1 MRMKL
6 IKWRGRMPCREWE
19 RMNAMIKQQ
28 QVILYLLVLLLCS
41 YDLRTHTHTYTF
53 PSKIQKLNEKTWH
66 QKHIT
71 ESHSY
76 IHSRHAPDVGRACR
90 MFSWQTRKQKER
102 TNKQVYDFKWCII
115 MIMIIIFEY
124 KVTFSKEKDIKQKND
139 EMIKQRARE
148 TEKKWK
154 SAEHYL

>member
-1 MRMKL
+1 
-6 IKWRGRMPCREWE
+6 
-19 RMNAMIKQQ
+19 
-28 QVILYLLVLLLCS
+28 
-41 YDLRTHTHTYTF
+41 
-53 PSKIQKLNEKTWH
+53 
-66 QKHIT
+66 
-71 ESHSY
+71 
-76 IHSRHAPDVGRACR
+76 
-90 MFSWQTRKQKER
+90 
-102 TNKQVYDFKWCII
+102 